1 MKFKLSI
8 KIAFFVVA
16 IRLIFPQPA
25 FAYLDP
31 GTGSYIIQLLIGA
44 VLGGGYLIK
53 TYWREIKT
61 KFNQLTKKDSQDD
74 DQPITK

>member
-1 MKFKLSI
+1 MKFKLGI
-8 KIAFFVVA
+8 KILVFV
-16 IRLIFPQPA
+16 ILGNLIIPVPA

-44 VLGGGYLIK
+44 LLGGGYVVK

-61 KFNQLTKKDSQDD
+61 KFQQFKTKNSQKD
-74 DQPITK
+74 DQSLVD